1 MKRVIIA
8 GLTLLCTLG
17 LSAQKKNTDWA
28 RYYRYEQKN
37 SEVSSRPA
45 VVFMGDS
52 ITDNWYRDDAEF
64 FDSHNFLCRGISGQV
79 TSQMLCRFRNDVLE
93 LKPQYVVILAGIN
106 DIAENNGPIKLENV
120 MRNLMSMCELA
131 KAHKIKPILC
141 SVLPCNRLSWRPE
154 KQPADDVIQ
163 LNEMIKEY
171 ASANKIP
178 YVDYWTAL
186 ADDQKGLS
194 SQMSKDGCH
203 PKLDCYKMMEE
214 IILKALKTAR

>member
-1 MKRVIIA
+1 MKKLMAVVMMGCLA
-8 GLTLLCTLG
+8 SGVF
-17 LSAQKKNTDWA
+17 ADWA
-28 RYYRYEQKN
+28 GNHRYAEANKTVAPG
-37 SEVSSRPA
+37 S
-45 VVFMGDS
+45 VVLYGDS
-52 ITDNWYRDDAEF
+52 ITDFWPNVRPQF
-64 FDSHNFLCRGISGQV
+64 FTETKFVGRGISGQ
-79 TSQMLCRFRNDVLE
+79 TTAQMLCRFRNDVLE
-93 LKPQYVVILAGIN
+93 LKPKYVVILAGIN

-171 ASANKIP
+171 AATNKIQ

-186 ADDQKGLS
+186 ADDHKGLS

-203 PKLDCYKMMEE
+203 PKLECYKMMEE
-214 IILKALKTAR
+214 TILKALKTAR